1 MTGKTDPDEIISE
14 LERKAP
20 EISTVLTL
28 GDKGARYSGKD
39 GKHSFGIFHVHAVDT
54 TAAGDTF
61 TGFFISSVA
70 SGKTAEEALRTA
82 SAASAIA
89 VTRKGASPSIP
100 TMDEV
105 TEFLKNN

>member
-1 MTGKTDPDEIISE
+1 M
-14 LERKAP
+14 
-20 EISTVLTL
+20 LTL

-39 GKHSFGIFHVHAVDT
+39 GKHSFGIFRVHAVDT

-61 TGFFISSVA
+61 TGFFISSVS
-70 SGKTAEEALRTA
+70 SGKTAEEALRIA

-105 TEFLKNN
+105 VEFLKNN